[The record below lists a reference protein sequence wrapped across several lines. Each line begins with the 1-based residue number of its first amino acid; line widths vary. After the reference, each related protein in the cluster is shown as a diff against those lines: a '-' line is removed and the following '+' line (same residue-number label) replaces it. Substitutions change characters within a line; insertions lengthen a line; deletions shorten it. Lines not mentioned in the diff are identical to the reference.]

1 MINKHSIRDYDQIQ
15 QSGYL
20 RIVSLHNPEGIIE
33 STDTTYGHH
42 FLMIDEFAKTHQ
54 LKLQIQTV
62 NNHHEMLELI
72 RKGKCDIAAYNFQI
86 TTNEENDIRLTNPL
100 TSSRFVLIQ
109 HREEQNENNILTSVL
124 NLAKETVYVTKG
136 SYAAQRLT
144 HLAQEIGDTIY
155 VKEVDHKEAY
165 QLMKDVAD
173 KKINLF
179 VEEETL
185 ARCNAVENENIDYS
199 LPIGFTQQC
208 GWAVHKDSP
217 ALLDSLNAWISQI
230 NFNPLAPHIH

>member
-86 TTNEENDIRLTNPL
+86 TTNEEKRI
-100 TSSRFVLIQ
+100 
-109 HREEQNENNILTSVL
+109 
-124 NLAKETVYVTKG
+124 
-136 SYAAQRLT
+136 
-144 HLAQEIGDTIY
+144 
-155 VKEVDHKEAY
+155 
-165 QLMKDVAD
+165 
-173 KKINLF
+173 
-179 VEEETL
+179 
-185 ARCNAVENENIDYS
+185 
-199 LPIGFTQQC
+199 
-208 GWAVHKDSP
+208 
-217 ALLDSLNAWISQI
+217 
-230 NFNPLAPHIH
+230 